1 MKNSIQLPLGK
12 EMEER
17 SAKVFSAANK
27 FMESWLQCPDKKTHC
42 FECGNAECF
51 EALEDM
57 AEVYG
62 MTFAEFTESMG
73 RQRVEAKK
81 AVELQNRGMRATGT
95 LNLRKLKRRPW
106 NLKMQNNL
114 RMDFLILIK
123 LLEFSY

>member
-12 EMEER
+12 EMEDR

-51 EALEDM
+51 EALQDM

-81 AVELQNRGMRATGT
+81 AVELQKQRYENY
-95 LNLRKLKRRPW
+95 K
-106 NLKMQNNL
+106 NLK
-114 RMDFLILIK
+114 FKETKKKIV
-123 LLEFSY
+123 EFKNAKQSKNGLFDLDKAA